1 MQGCEGR
8 MLPPSAKTP
17 MEKFGSIGLELVLFA
32 GGIVAGA
39 VVLWILYAMGILPS
53 PEENKMAGFI
63 AAPVL
68 LATVGGVYW
77 GGERLLR
84 ASGSLREPQPANPPV
99 RAEKVSTPRALAVLG
114 LHGLAAVGGSMLLAA
129 LMGLIGLPPAEQ
141 ESVLEITG
149 GGFSLEPALVILA
162 VGALLLA
169 PLTEEFVFRH
179 MMFRRLLHRAGPT
192 HAYFTSA
199 LMFALIHY
207 NPQGLVIYV
216 WLGIVFADAYRRTGR
231 FWVPVGVHVINNVVT
246 LALLLSGAAAAAGS

>member
-1 MQGCEGR
+1 MQGCVGR
-8 MLPPSAKTP
+8 MIPPSAKTP
-17 MEKFGSIGLELVLFA
+17 MEKFGAIALELVLCA

-39 VVLWILYAMGILPS
+39 VVLWILYATGVLPS

-68 LATVGGVYW
+68 LATVGTVYW

-84 ASGSLREPQPANPPV
+84 AVASEKETQPADPPV
-99 RAEKVSTPRALAVLG
+99 RAEKVSTPRAFAILG

-129 LMGLIGLPPAEQ
+129 ILGLIGLPPAEQ

-149 GGFSLEPALVILA
+149 GGFSLNPALIVLA

-179 MMFRRLLHRAGPT
+179 MLFRRLLHRAGPT

-199 LMFALIHY
+199 LLFALIHY

-231 FWVPVGVHVINNVVT
+231 FWVPVGVHFINNVIT
-246 LALLLSGAAAAAGS
+246 LAILLSGAAAAGS